1 MASTFI
7 IQVMMLSLAHLSSG
21 VDAQPHSNFLR
32 KVSTQDIVNGLE
44 SSLSDILSG
53 HASAVATKRLAA
65 IEASLWKTFQS
76 LPKNSNGR
84 LAPAAV
90 RYIVHGYFGK
100 EHGWQI
106 KGLEAQGV
114 QVNASSSKVH
124 DASILQE
131 KAPLLVEGLLEAR
144 HQDHGL
150 AFTDIVAM
158 VSVLEQL
165 VIEESVT
172 LLEAAYRLNGK
183 SVDAHLDEM
192 ALQKVLKSY
201 LVLFGQGSKANLDD
215 VAQHQALLERRSRK
229 EVEDFASNA
238 VLNFDY
244 MHQHKINPFVPRQ
257 YSFAVASE
265 IVTDVAHR
273 YGKWQNAQ
281 CNDMKAHLVE
291 LDPEGSGRVP
301 LGLLYAQPTSA
312 AYRFSESSDY
322 LRKVGALDETSSIP
336 KVLITNYILG
346 PSNCVASSSYYS
358 VCCLNHCDSIMD
370 EIEHKVLA
378 PTASP
383 ERLLSIVQDI
393 SHVQALPR
401 GLAEKL
407 HNIAERHGGE
417 VPLHGRL
424 FAQWLHFAFPHE
436 CPYPSIVESA
446 DMLARSQW
454 NRTQYSASSDER
466 LTHVL
471 SVDDIALAGEDMVV
485 DKFWTDHEVLPMHDG
500 PQSPLGR
507 TATVMR
513 ATVQL
518 AALFLGL
525 RSILAAWRAATGV
538 SDSKGKANSKKDDD
552 FAIGFRV

>member
-1 MASTFI
+1 MFS
-7 IQVMMLSLAHLSSG
+7 VAHAAVGS
-21 VDAQPHSNFLR
+21 DAEPRSFLR

-44 SSLSDILSG
+44 SSLSDILGG
-53 HASAVATKRLAA
+53 HASTATTKRLTA

-76 LPKNSNGR
+76 LPKNTMGR
-84 LAPAAV
+84 LAPPAV

-106 KGLEAQGV
+106 KGLEAHGV
-114 QVNASSSKVH
+114 QVNATANKVH

-131 KAPLLVEGLLEAR
+131 KAPLLVQGLLEAK

-150 AFTDIVAM
+150 SFADIVAM

-165 VIEESVT
+165 IIEESST

-183 SVDAHLDEM
+183 SVAVPLDSQT
-192 ALQKVLKSY
+192 LHKILKSY
-201 LVLFGQGSKANLDD
+201 LVLFGKGAKADLYDAAN
-215 VAQHQALLERRSRK
+215 HQAMLERRSRT

-244 MHQHKINPFVPRQ
+244 VQRYNINPFVPRQ
-257 YSFAVASE
+257 YSFALASE
-265 IVTDVAHR
+265 IVTDLAQR

-281 CNDMKAHLVE
+281 CNDMKAHLAE
-291 LDPEGSGRVP
+291 LDPESSGRVP
-301 LGLLYAQPTSA
+301 LGLLYAQPASA

-322 LRKVGALDETSSIP
+322 LRKIGALDETSSTP

-346 PSNCVASSSYYS
+346 PSNCIASSSYYS
-358 VCCLNHCDSIMD
+358 VCCLNQCDNIMD

-383 ERLLSIVQDI
+383 DRLLSFVHDI
-393 SHVQALPR
+393 THGQAFPK

-436 CPYPSIVESA
+436 CPFPSIVESA
-446 DMLARSQW
+446 DMLAKSQW

-466 LTHVL
+466 LNHVL
-471 SVDDIALAGEDMVV
+471 SVDDSALASEDIEV
-485 DKFWTDHEVLPMHDG
+485 DKFWIDHEVLPVLDG
-500 PQSPLGR
+500 QISPLGS
-507 TATVMR
+507 TAAVMR
-513 ATVQL
+513 GTIQV
-518 AALFLGL
+518 AAICLGL
-525 RSILAAWRAATGV
+525 RSILAAWRSATGV
-538 SDSKGKANSKKDDD
+538 SDSKGKAGNKKDDD
-552 FAIGFRV
+552 YSMGFHV

>member
-1 MASTFI
+1 MASTCI
-7 IQVMMLSLAHLSSG
+7 IQVVMLSLAHLSSG
-21 VDAQPHSNFLR
+21 VGAQPQSNFLR
-32 KVSTQDIVNGLE
+32 KVSTQDIVSGLE

-53 HASAVATKRLAA
+53 HASAAAAKRLAA

-76 LPKNSNGR
+76 LPKNSMGR

-106 KGLEAQGV
+106 KGLEAHGV

-144 HQDHGL
+144 HQDYGL

-165 VIEESVT
+165 IIEESSA
-172 LLEAAYRLNGK
+172 LLEAAYRLNGNPM
-183 SVDAHLDEM
+183 DAYLDEVS
-192 ALQKVLKSY
+192 LQRVLKSY
-201 LVLFGQGSKANLDD
+201 LVLFGQGSKANLYD
-215 VAQHQALLERRSRK
+215 VAQHQATLERRSRE
-229 EVEDFASNA
+229 EVEHFASNA

-244 MHQHKINPFVPRQ
+244 ARKHKINPFVPRQ

-265 IVTDVAHR
+265 IVSDLAQR

-301 LGLLYAQPTSA
+301 LGLLYAQPASA

-322 LRKVGALDETSSIP
+322 LRKIGALDETSSTP
-336 KVLITNYILG
+336 KVLISNYILG
-346 PSNCVASSSYYS
+346 PSNCIASSSYYS
-358 VCCLNHCDSIMD
+358 VCCLNYCDSVMG

-383 ERLLSIVQDI
+383 EHLLRVVQGS
-393 SHVQALPR
+393 SHVQALPH

-407 HNIAERHGGE
+407 KSIAERHGGE

-466 LTHVL
+466 LNHVL
-471 SVDDIALAGEDMVV
+471 SVDDVALASDDMEV
-485 DKFWTDHEVLPMHDG
+485 DKFWTDHEVLPMHDV
-500 PQSPLGR
+500 PQSPLLKSA
-507 TATVMR
+507 TAMR
-513 ATVQL
+513 GAVQL
-518 AALFLGL
+518 AALFLCL

-538 SDSKGKANSKKDDD
+538 SDSKVKVDNKKDDD
-552 FAIGFRV
+552 FSIGFRV